1 MQVKYPLLVF
11 FAGMFITVAGFNETG
26 VPDRLWVAVEPYAHI
41 DTSRGLLTLSL
52 VITVLSNL
60 ASNVPTGA
68 RYIHSHIHSPPPDN

>member
-26 VPDRLWVAVEPYAHI
+26 VPEKLWVAVEPYAHI
-41 DTSRGLLTLSL
+41 DTLRGLLTLSL

-68 RYIHSHIHSPPPDN
+68 YKYSHSRKL